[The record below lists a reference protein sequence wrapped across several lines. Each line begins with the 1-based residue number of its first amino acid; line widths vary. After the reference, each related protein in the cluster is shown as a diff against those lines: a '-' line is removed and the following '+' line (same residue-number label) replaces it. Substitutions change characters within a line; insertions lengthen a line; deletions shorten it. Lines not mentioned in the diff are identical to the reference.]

1 MSFCTGFNLGF
12 LTVTSLFRAKSCK
25 QSVCSHILGFFGV
38 QNRLNLPIR
47 VNGLIFKK
55 TTHQCR
61 QPIPANTRYELCFSE
76 NAEQSL
82 PQKSCVS
89 EVLLLTSEKQ
99 IPSQFL
105 IMLESTGLI
114 ALYRY
119 IFKWRKR
126 DSSRSGEA

>member
-55 TTHQCR
+55 Q
-61 QPIPANTRYELCFSE
+61 
-76 NAEQSL
+76 
-82 PQKSCVS
+82 
-89 EVLLLTSEKQ
+89 
-99 IPSQFL
+99 L
-105 IMLESTGLI
+105 ISVGN
-114 ALYRY
+114 LYRPTQDMSCAFQKMLSNPCPKSHVFLRY
-119 IFKWRKR
+119 
-126 DSSRSGEA
+126 SSSHLKNKSHLNF